1 MKKLRSHLIGVDS
14 GDVVLFS
21 DYENGGDMWTG
32 EGQRE
37 RRKQIAFSEAFKSP
51 PSVQVS
57 LSLWDV
63 DAATVMRADIAADK
77 VTEAGFDMVFRTWGD
92 TRVARVRMAW
102 SAIGEF
108 VRRRRLGRQLI
119 NGDQLPAYI
128 PS

>member
-21 DYENGGDMWTG
+21 DYENGGDMCTG

-37 RRKQIAFSEAFKSP
+37 RRKQITFSEAFKTP

-102 SAIGEF
+102 SAIGELSEDDDWD
-108 VRRRRLGRQLI
+108 V
-119 NGDQLPAYI
+119 
-128 PS
+128 S